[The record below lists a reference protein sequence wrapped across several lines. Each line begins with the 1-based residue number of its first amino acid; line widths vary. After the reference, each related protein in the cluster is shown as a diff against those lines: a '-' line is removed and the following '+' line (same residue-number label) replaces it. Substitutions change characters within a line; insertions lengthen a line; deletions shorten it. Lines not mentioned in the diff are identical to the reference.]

1 MVFFIVHIIISSANL
16 WDEAFRSL
24 PQNYIQLCKTWKWKQ
39 LCDHEWKAG
48 SVTACHTYVSF
59 QKLALY
65 SRNRY
70 IWSETHEKQFS
81 YMRIAFHVFRSRYIC
96 SLSTRPVSETR
107 HMYDKLLQSQPFIR
121 GHRAAFIFTSCK
133 AECSFA
139 EGFGRLHLIN
149 LHYWW
154 WCVQ

>member
-1 MVFFIVHIIISSANL
+1 MLFIVHIIISSANL

-70 IWSETHEKQFS
+70 LERNTRKAILIYENCFS
-81 YMRIAFHVFRSRYIC
+81 CVWYDIILSSRFEARLCFTDILYLVRNHSSGAWNTI
-96 SLSTRPVSETR
+96 SLTLWALLGTGLRALLSTFQISV
-107 HMYDKLLQSQPFIR
+107 HN
-121 GHRAAFIFTSCK
+121 
-133 AECSFA
+133 FA
-139 EGFGRLHLIN
+139 QFGLAMIL
-149 LHYWW
+149 
-154 WCVQ
+154 